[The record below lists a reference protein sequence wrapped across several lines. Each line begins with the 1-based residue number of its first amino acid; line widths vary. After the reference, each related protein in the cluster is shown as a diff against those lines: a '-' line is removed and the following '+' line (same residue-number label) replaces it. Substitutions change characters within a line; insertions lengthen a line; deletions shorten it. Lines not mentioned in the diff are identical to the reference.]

1 MMLLAMRQ
9 VTLDAPY
16 EFSLLAII
24 VIANRVRELR
34 LNNANYE

>member
-1 MMLLAMRQ
+1 MAMRQ
-9 VTLDAPY
+9 MTLDAPY

-34 LNNANYE
+34 LNNAKYE

>member
-1 MMLLAMRQ
+1 MTQMAMRQ
-9 VTLDAPY
+9 MTLDAPY

-34 LNNANYE
+34 LNNAKYE